1 MKQGTSHIL
10 LPLLAALLLP
20 AGAAVAASPTS
31 PTGRWLAEDIRGGGV
46 IDCLQ
51 SVLEIAGDGRIS
63 GTGGC
68 NRIMGKARIAGATIT
83 LSPLA
88 TTRMACS
95 PAVMDQERK
104 FLAAL
109 EAARSWR
116 IDPARHKLVLLGARR
131 RDARRARADVAAP
144 SARADPNHVIL
155 RCERSEPRRML
166 KQGRA
171 SLRASVEARASPGHL
186 RMTWFDPDGDPQPAL
201 PARAPP
207 ATPSPAAPDSWY
219 NSLPLG

>member
-1 MKQGTSHIL
+1 MRQGTSHIL
-10 LPLLAALLLP
+10 LPLVAAWMALT
-20 AGAAVAASPTS
+20 GAAMAASPTS

-46 IDCLQ
+46 IDSLQ

-68 NRIMGKARIAGATIT
+68 NSIMGKARVEGAAIT
-83 LSPLA
+83 LGPLA

-116 IDPARHKLVLLGARR
+116 IDPVRHKLVLLGGGGETLVVLAR
-131 RDARRARADVAAP
+131 
-144 SARADPNHVIL
+144 
-155 RCERSEPRRML
+155 M
-166 KQGRA
+166 
-171 SLRASVEARASPGHL
+171 
-186 RMTWFDPDGDPQPAL
+186 
-201 PARAPP
+201 
-207 ATPSPAAPDSWY
+207 
-219 NSLPLG
+219 

>member
-10 LPLLAALLLP
+10 LPLLAALLVP

-31 PTGRWLAEDIRGGGV
+31 PAGRWLAEDIRGGGV
-46 IDCLQ
+46 IDRLQ

-109 EAARSWR
+109 EAVRSWR
-116 IDPARHKLVLLGARR
+116 IDPARHKLVLLGAGGETLVVL
-131 RDARRARADVAAP
+131 AR
-144 SARADPNHVIL
+144 
-155 RCERSEPRRML
+155 M
-166 KQGRA
+166 
-171 SLRASVEARASPGHL
+171 
-186 RMTWFDPDGDPQPAL
+186 
-201 PARAPP
+201 
-207 ATPSPAAPDSWY
+207 
-219 NSLPLG
+219 